1 MTTTIISGTNRL
13 NSMSRQIAQA
23 YAKLMDEQNYP
34 NQIKLLEN
42 IPEEAVLDA
51 IYRKGDNKMRTFAH
65 SIFNESDRLVIVV
78 PEYNASMPGILKLVI
93 DSCDPSIFKGKKI
106 ALIGISSGRAGN
118 IRGLDHLMTVFNY
131 LQSEVYSNKLP
142 ISQIYNL
149 WDTDKNLSDVNTIQA
164 LKNHIAGFGNF

>member
-65 SIFNESDRLVIVV
+65 SIFNESNRLVIIV

-118 IRGLDHLMTVFNY
+118 IRGLDHVMTVFNY

-149 WDTDKNLSDVNTIQA
+149 MDADKNLADENTIHA
-164 LKNHIAGFGNF
+164 LKSHIAGFGHF

>member
-13 NSMSRQIAQA
+13 NSMSRNLAET

-34 NQIKLLEN
+34 NQLKYLEN
-42 IPEEAVLDA
+42 IPAEAVLDA
-51 IYRKGDNKMRTFAH
+51 IYRKGDNKMRDFAH
-65 SIFNESDRLVIVV
+65 TIFNESDRLVIIV

-118 IRGLDHLMTVFNY
+118 IRGLDHVMTVFNY

-149 WDTDKNLSDVNTIQA
+149 MDADKNLADVNTIQA
-164 LKNHIAGFGNF
+164 LKSHIAGFGHF

>member
-13 NSMSRQIAQA
+13 NSMSRQVSEA
-23 YAKLMDEQNYP
+23 YAKLMDELNYP
-34 NQIKLLEN
+34 NQIKYLEN

-65 SIFNESDRLVIVV
+65 SIFHESDRLVIVV

-118 IRGLDHLMTVFNY
+118 IRGLDHVMTVFNY

-142 ISQIYNL
+142 ISQIYNMVDSNKEL
-149 WDTDKNLSDVNTIQA
+149 VDENTLVA
-164 LKNHIAGFGNF
+164 LKNQIEGFRNF

>member
-23 YAKLMDEQNYP
+23 YATLMDEQNYP
-34 NQIKLLEN
+34 NQIKFLEN

-149 WDTDKNLSDVNTIQA
+149 MDADKNLSDVNTIQA
-164 LKNHIAGFGNF
+164 LKNHIAGFGDF

>member
-13 NSMSRQIAQA
+13 NSMSRQVSEA

-34 NQIKLLEN
+34 NQIKYLEN

-65 SIFNESDRLVIVV
+65 SIFHESDRLVIVV

-149 WDTDKNLSDVNTIQA
+149 WDTDKNLADTNTIQA
-164 LKNHIAGFGNF
+164 LNNHITGFSNF

>member
-13 NSMSRQIAQA
+13 NSMSRNIAET

-34 NQIKLLEN
+34 NQLKYLEN
-42 IPEEAVLDA
+42 IPAEAVLDA
-51 IYRKGDNKMRTFAH
+51 IYRKGDNKMRDFAH

-118 IRGLDHLMTVFNY
+118 IRGLDHVMTVFNY

-149 WDTDKNLSDVNTIQA
+149 MDADKNLSDVNTIQA
-164 LKNHIAGFGNF
+164 LKNHIAGFGDF

>member
-13 NSMSRQIAQA
+13 NSMSRNLAET

-34 NQIKLLEN
+34 NQLKYLEN
-42 IPEEAVLDA
+42 IPAEAVLDA
-51 IYRKGDNKMRTFAH
+51 IYRKGDNKMRDFAH
-65 SIFNESDRLVIVV
+65 NIFNESDRLVIIV

-118 IRGLDHLMTVFNY
+118 IRGLDHVMTVLNY

-149 WDTDKNLSDVNTIQA
+149 MDADKNLADENTIQA
-164 LKNHIAGFGNF
+164 LKNHIIGFGNF

>member
-1 MTTTIISGTNRL
+1 MMTTIISGTNRL
-13 NSMSRQIAQA
+13 NSMSRQVAEA

-34 NQIKLLEN
+34 NQLRFLEN

-51 IYRKGDNKMRTFAH
+51 IYRKGDNKMRTFSH

-78 PEYNASMPGILKLVI
+78 PEYNASMPGILKLVS

-149 WDTDKNLSDVNTIQA
+149 MDADKNLSDVNTIQA
-164 LKNHIAGFGNF
+164 LKNHITGFGNF

>member
-23 YAKLMDEQNYP
+23 YAALMDEQNYP
-34 NQIKLLEN
+34 NQIKFLEN

-106 ALIGISSGRAGN
+106 ALIGVSSGRAGN
-118 IRGLDHLMTVFNY
+118 IRGLDHVMTVFNY

-149 WDTDKNLSDVNTIQA
+149 MDADKNLSDVNTIQA
-164 LKNHIAGFGNF
+164 LKNHIIGFGDF

>member
-13 NSMSRQIAQA
+13 NSMSRQLSEA

-34 NQIKLLEN
+34 NQIKYLEN

-51 IYRKGDNKMRTFAH
+51 IYRKADNKMRTFAH
-65 SIFNESDRLVIVV
+65 SIFHESDRLVIVV

-149 WDTDKNLSDVNTIQA
+149 WDTDKNLVDTNTIQA
-164 LKNHIAGFGNF
+164 LNNHITGFGDF

>member
-13 NSMSRQIAQA
+13 NSMSRQVAEA

-34 NQIKLLEN
+34 NQLKYLEN

-65 SIFNESDRLVIVV
+65 SIFHESDRLVIVV

-118 IRGLDHLMTVFNY
+118 IRGLDHVMTVFNY

-142 ISQIYNL
+142 ISQIYNMVDSNKEL
-149 WDTDKNLSDVNTIQA
+149 ADENTLVA
-164 LKNHIAGFGNF
+164 LKNQIEGFRNF

>member
-13 NSMSRQIAQA
+13 NSMSRQVSEA

-34 NQIKLLEN
+34 NQIKYLEN

-65 SIFNESDRLVIVV
+65 SIFHESDRLVIVV

-149 WDTDKNLSDVNTIQA
+149 WDTDKNLSDVNTVQS

>member
-13 NSMSRQIAQA
+13 NSMSRNLAET

-34 NQIKLLEN
+34 NQLKYLEN
-42 IPEEAVLDA
+42 IPAEAVLDA
-51 IYRKGDNKMRTFAH
+51 IYRKGDNKMRDFAH
-65 SIFNESDRLVIVV
+65 TIFNESDRLVIIV

-118 IRGLDHLMTVFNY
+118 IRGLDHVMTVFNY

-149 WDTDKNLSDVNTIQA
+149 MDADKNLADENTIQA
-164 LKNHIAGFGNF
+164 LKNHITGFGDF

>member
-13 NSMSRQIAQA
+13 NSMSRQVAQA

-34 NQIKLLEN
+34 NQLKNLEN

-51 IYRKGDNKMRTFAH
+51 IYRKGDNIMRTFAH
-65 SIFNESDRLVIVV
+65 SIFHESERLVIVV

-93 DSCDPSIFKGKKI
+93 DSCDPSVFKGKKI
-106 ALIGISSGRAGN
+106 ALIGVSSGRAGN

-164 LKNHIAGFGNF
+164 FKNHITGFGNF

>member
-1 MTTTIISGTNRL
+1 MITTIISGTNRL
-13 NSMSRQIAQA
+13 NSMSRKVAET
-23 YAKLMDEQNYP
+23 YALLMQEQNYSF
-34 NQIKLLEN
+34 QLKYLEN

-106 ALIGISSGRAGN
+106 ALIGVSSGRAGN
-118 IRGLDHLMTVFNY
+118 IRGLDHVMTVFNY

-149 WDTDKNLSDVNTIQA
+149 MDADKNLSDVNTIQA
-164 LKNHIAGFGNF
+164 LKNHITGFGDF

>member
-13 NSMSRQIAQA
+13 NSMSSQIAQA

-51 IYRKGDNKMRTFAH
+51 IYRKGDNIMRTFAH

-149 WDTDKNLSDVNTIQA
+149 MDADKNLADANTIHA
-164 LKNHIAGFGNF
+164 LKNHIAGFGDF

>member
-13 NSMSRQIAQA
+13 NSMSRQVAET
-23 YAKLMDEQNYP
+23 YAKLMDELNYP
-34 NQIKLLEN
+34 NQLKYLEN
-42 IPEEAVLDA
+42 VPEEAVLDA
-51 IYRKGDNKMRTFAH
+51 IYRKGDNKMRTFSHA
-65 SIFNESDRLVIVV
+65 IFNESDRLVIVV

-118 IRGLDHLMTVFNY
+118 IRGLDHLMIVFNY

-149 WDTDKNLSDVNTIQA
+149 MDADKNLSDLNTIQL
-164 LKNHIAGFGNF
+164 LKNHIVGFGNF

>member
-13 NSMSRQIAQA
+13 NSMSRNLAET

-34 NQIKLLEN
+34 NQLKYLEN
-42 IPEEAVLDA
+42 IPAEAVLDA
-51 IYRKGDNKMRTFAH
+51 IYRKGDNKMRDFAH
-65 SIFNESDRLVIVV
+65 TIFNESDRLVIIV

-118 IRGLDHLMTVFNY
+118 IRGLDHVMTVFNY

-149 WDTDKNLSDVNTIQA
+149 MDADKNLADENTIHA
-164 LKNHIAGFGNF
+164 LKSHIAGFGHF

>member
-1 MTTTIISGTNRL
+1 MTTIISGTNRL
-13 NSMSRQIAQA
+13 NSMSRQVAEA

-34 NQIKLLEN
+34 NQLKFLEN

-51 IYRKGDNKMRTFAH
+51 IYRKGDNKMRTFSH

-149 WDTDKNLSDVNTIQA
+149 MDAEKNLSDVNTIQA
-164 LKNHIAGFGNF
+164 LKNHITGFGNF

>member
-23 YAKLMDEQNYP
+23 YATLMDEQNYP
-34 NQIKLLEN
+34 NQIKFLEN

-65 SIFNESDRLVIVV
+65 SIFNESNRLVIVV

-118 IRGLDHLMTVFNY
+118 IRGLDHVMTVFNY

-149 WDTDKNLSDVNTIQA
+149 MDADKNLSDVNTIQA
-164 LKNHIAGFGNF
+164 LKNHIAGFGDF

>member
-13 NSMSRQIAQA
+13 NSMSSQIAQA

-34 NQIKLLEN
+34 NQIKYLEN

-65 SIFNESDRLVIVV
+65 SIFHESDRLVIVV

-149 WDTDKNLSDVNTIQA
+149 WDTDKNLADTNTIQA
-164 LKNHIAGFGNF
+164 LNNHITGFSNF

>member
-13 NSMSRQIAQA
+13 NSMSRQVAEA

-34 NQIKLLEN
+34 NQLKFLEN

-51 IYRKGDNKMRTFAH
+51 IYRKGDNIMRDFAH
-65 SIFNESDRLVIVV
+65 TIFNESDRLVIIV

-118 IRGLDHLMTVFNY
+118 IRGLDHVMTVFNY

-149 WDTDKNLSDVNTIQA
+149 MDADKNLSDENTIQA
-164 LKNHIAGFGNF
+164 LKNHITGFGDF